1 MGSGDND
8 NISKPTLY
16 SKQGANMPRRPRI
29 EIAGY
34 YHIINRGVEQRVIF
48 KEASDYEQFE
58 ELMCFYMQSYG
69 ITLHNYSL
77 MTNHYHL
84 LIETSTDN
92 LSKFMRQLNMN
103 YAIYFNKKYKRVG
116 HLWQGRFKSWFVTD
130 EAYLY
135 TLMLYIEQ
143 NPLKANMVKTLE
155 EYPYSSYHYFF
166 KKEIPQCL
174 QQAWIVQN
182 HRGDHQAI
190 EAMLNS
196 AVDISVLQELKKASS
211 LIEAPNIA
219 KKPNIAKLRKMLT
232 NTKDLQ
238 ERNRKIVKA
247 YEQGYSQHIIAK
259 VLGISQP
266 AVFGVIKRSRG

>member
-1 MGSGDND
+1 
-8 NISKPTLY
+8 
-16 SKQGANMPRRPRI
+16 MPRRPRI

-48 KEASDYEQFE
+48 KEADDYAYFE
-58 ELMCFYMQSYG
+58 ELMCFYMKSYG
-69 ITLHNYSL
+69 ITLHNYCL
-77 MTNHYHL
+77 MVNHYHL

-116 HLWQGRFKSWFVTD
+116 HLWQGRFKSWYVTD

-143 NPLKANMVKTLE
+143 NPLKAKMVKNLE
-155 EYPYSSYHYFF
+155 EYPYSSYHYFL
-166 KKEIPQCL
+166 KKEIPECL

-182 HRGDHQAI
+182 YGSDSEAI
-190 EAMLNS
+190 QAMLNS
-196 AVDISVLQELKKASS
+196 DVDTSVLQELKKASS
-211 LIEAPNIA
+211 LIEASNVD
-219 KKPNIAKLRKMLT
+219 KKPDVKKLEKMLLD
-232 NTKDLQ
+232 KDMK
-238 ERNRKIVKA
+238 ERNKQIIKA
-247 YEQGYSQHIIAK
+247 YEKGYSQHMIAK

-266 AVFGVIKRSRG
+266 AVYGVIKRSRK

>member
-1 MGSGDND
+1 
-8 NISKPTLY
+8 
-16 SKQGANMPRRPRI
+16 MPRRPRI

-34 YHIINRGVEQRVIF
+34 YHIINRGVEQRIIF
-48 KEASDYEQFE
+48 KEADDYEYFE
-58 ELMCFYMQSYG
+58 ELMCFYMKSYG
-69 ITLHNYSL
+69 ITLHNYCL
-77 MTNHYHL
+77 MGNHYHL

-143 NPLKANMVKTLE
+143 NPLKAKMVKNIE
-155 EYPYSSYHYFF
+155 EYPYSSYHYFL
-166 KKEIPQCL
+166 KKEIPECL

-182 HRGDHQAI
+182 HGSDSEAI
-190 EAMLNS
+190 QAMLNS
-196 AVDISVLQELKKASS
+196 DVDTSVLQELKKASS
-211 LIEAPNIA
+211 LIEASNVD
-219 KKPNIAKLRKMLT
+219 KKPDVKKLEKMLLD
-232 NTKDLQ
+232 KDMK
-238 ERNRKIVKA
+238 ERNKQIIKA
-247 YEQGYSQHIIAK
+247 YEKGYSQHLIAK

-266 AVFGVIKRSRG
+266 AVYGVIKRSRK